1 MDVHPEND
9 MTGLVLDI
17 QRYSLDDGP
26 GIRTTV
32 FLKGCPL
39 SCKWCQNP
47 ESIRP
52 EPEIGFRAERC
63 IGCGACQKA
72 CPVGAIMFDNAD
84 RINRSRC
91 TACGACAEA
100 CPSRAMFAVGKRYS
114 ISKLLKEVQRDAA
127 FYEESGGGVTLSGG
141 EPTLQFDF
149 ILAFLRECKA
159 AGLNTAIETN
169 GLAPS
174 DNLRKLLPYL
184 DRIYFDIKIINSAEH
199 RRLTGADNRQI
210 LENARM
216 LVEYRVP
223 VNFRLPL
230 VPSMTANKANVREI
244 GAFLMEVGVKE
255 IELCPYH
262 DNWVTKLAWLGR
274 KDSPPAELQ
283 KPLTTEELLSVIDMF
298 SQEGINARSIEG
310 EIAAR

>member
-1 MDVHPEND
+1 

-39 SCKWCQNP
+39 SCRWCQNP
-47 ESIRP
+47 ESISP
-52 EPEIGFRAERC
+52 APEIGFRAERC
-63 IGCGACQKA
+63 IGCRTCQKA
-72 CPVGAIMFDNAD
+72 CPADAIMFDNAD
-84 RINRSRC
+84 RIDRGRC
-91 TACGACAEA
+91 TACGACAEG

-114 ISKLLKEVQRDAA
+114 ISKLLEEVKRDAA

-149 ILAFLRECKA
+149 TLAFLKACKE

-169 GLAPS
+169 GLAAS

-184 DRIYFDIKIINSAEH
+184 DRIYFDLKIINSVEH
-199 RRLTGADNRQI
+199 QRLTGADNRQI

-216 LVEYRVP
+216 LVECRAP
-223 VNFRLPL
+223 VDFRLPV
-230 VPSMTANKANVREI
+230 VPSMTANKANISEIGVFLKKVGVREI
-244 GAFLMEVGVKE
+244 G
-255 IELCPYH
+255 LCPYH
-262 DNWVTKLAWLGR
+262 ENWVTKLSWLGR
-274 KDSPPAELQ
+274 RDSPPAELQ
-283 KPLTTEELLSVIDMF
+283 KPLTSEELLSVIDMF
-298 SQEGINARSIEG
+298 SQEGINARSVEG

>member
-1 MDVHPEND
+1 MEPYSETDL
-9 MTGLVLDI
+9 TGLVFDV
-17 QRYSLDDGP
+17 QHYSLDDGP

-47 ESIRP
+47 ESIKP

-63 IGCGACQKA
+63 IGCGACRKT
-72 CPVGAIMFDNAD
+72 CPNNAIAFDSTD
-84 RINRSRC
+84 RIDRIRC
-91 TACGACAEA
+91 TVCGACAEV
-100 CPSRAMFAVGKRYS
+100 CPSRAMFVVGKRYS
-114 ISKLLKEVQRDAA
+114 VPKLLEEVQRDTA

-141 EPTLQFDF
+141 EPTLQIDF
-149 ILAFLRECKA
+149 IVAFVRACKE

-169 GLAPS
+169 GLTPS
-174 DNLRKLLPYL
+174 GSLRKLLPYL
-184 DRIYFDIKIINSAEH
+184 DGIYFDLKIINPVEH

-216 LVEYRVP
+216 LAECGAP

-230 VPSMTANKANVREI
+230 VPLMTANKDNVRAI
-244 GAFLMEVGVKE
+244 SAFLTEVGAKE

-262 DNWVTKLAWLGR
+262 ENWVTKLVWLGR
-274 KDSPPAELQ
+274 RQSPPAELQ
-283 KPLTTEELLSVIDMF
+283 ESLTTEELLSVIDMF
-298 SQEGINARSIEG
+298 SQEGINARSVEG